1 MKEYIPKGLLWRY
14 MSENMM
20 EVKVFKS
27 QNVFVEDLHKDLGI
41 LMAGNKEGLIAT
53 NSKVH
58 VKEASQLV
66 VYVLALF
73 WVQMA
78 NLSGG
83 SYLKSK
89 KLLVCVL
96 ELGCGAT
103 AGWLHFGARAPLH
116 GAAVSSCRVPLQAAV
131 RMLWG
136 LGAAVGAGLLQGAA
150 AFFFLVKLHALW
162 GPVQGTTVGCR
173 CSVLLVLSECC
184 TFRLGRWHQGAAA
197 AGCRCRLLCTVCS
210 RALLECC
217 PRFGAWMLVPLKG
230 GCCCQRAV
238 RFGLW
243 CWWRCR
249 VSLQSSAV
257 RVLCALWGLG
267 ARKAALHLCWC
278 RCRVLLSECCARFEP
293 WAFVPLLLLSEC
305 CHCRV
310 LRAAECFMLFGA

>member
-96 ELGCGAT
+96 ELGCGAA
-103 AGWLHFGARAPLH
+103 AGWLHFGARAPLQ
-116 GAAVSSCRVPLQAAV
+116 GAAVSS
-131 RMLWG
+131 
-136 LGAAVGAGLLQGAA
+136 
-150 AFFFLVKLHALW
+150 
-162 GPVQGTTVGCR
+162 
-173 CSVLLVLSECC
+173 
-184 TFRLGRWHQGAAA
+184 
-197 AGCRCRLLCTVCS
+197 
-210 RALLECC
+210 
-217 PRFGAWMLVPLKG
+217 
-230 GCCCQRAV
+230 
-238 RFGLW
+238 
-243 CWWRCR
+243 
-249 VSLQSSAV
+249 
-257 RVLCALWGLG
+257 
-267 ARKAALHLCWC
+267 
-278 RCRVLLSECCARFEP
+278 
-293 WAFVPLLLLSEC
+293 
-305 CHCRV
+305 
-310 LRAAECFMLFGA
+310 